1 MDSQSQLTE
10 VTEHLFVGGV
20 CAINDEIIQSLGT
33 KRILIVNATKNLK
46 DYSLTY
52 DGVGDTKVEV
62 VRVPVDDNVF
72 SSLSPYFKVVAD
84 LIHENSLKSGKTI
97 VHCMCGVSRSV
108 SLCIAYLM
116 TYKPSLKKIGQN
128 MDLYEA
134 LDHIKARRPIASIGS

>member
-20 CAINDEIIQSLGT
+20 CAINDEIIQSLDT

-46 DYSLTY
+46 DYGLTY

-72 SSLSPYFKVVAD
+72 SSLSPYFKV
-84 LIHENSLKSGKTI
+84 SRRFGGK
-97 VHCMCGVSRSV
+97 H
-108 SLCIAYLM
+108 
-116 TYKPSLKKIGQN
+116 
-128 MDLYEA
+128 
-134 LDHIKARRPIASIGS
+134 

>member
-1 MDSQSQLTE
+1 MKRFLTKFP
-10 VTEHLFVGGV
+10 L
-20 CAINDEIIQSLGT
+20 Q
-33 KRILIVNATKNLK
+33 
-46 DYSLTY
+46 
-52 DGVGDTKVEV
+52 
-62 VRVPVDDNVF
+62 
-72 SSLSPYFKVVAD
+72 VVAD

-134 LDHIKARRPIASIGS
+134 LDYIKARRPIARFKIVAVEIQQVKKCKVMGKC

>member
-20 CAINDEIIQSLGT
+20 CAINDEIIQRFGT

-52 DGVGDTKVEV
+52 DGVGDTRVEV

-72 SSLSPYFKVVAD
+72 SSLSPYFKV
-84 LIHENSLKSGKTI
+84 
-97 VHCMCGVSRSV
+97 SRRFV
-108 SLCIAYLM
+108 VNNRV
-116 TYKPSLKKIGQN
+116 GQN
-128 MDLYEA
+128 FWGHFSYLS
-134 LDHIKARRPIASIGS
+134 KAACCQSFFLFGDE

>member
-1 MDSQSQLTE
+1 MCFNLDFIDLYHE
-10 VTEHLFVGGV
+10 FIHLV
-20 CAINDEIIQSLGT
+20 IHY
-33 KRILIVNATKNLK
+33 LIYLVLPKFPLQ
-46 DYSLTY
+46 
-52 DGVGDTKVEV
+52 
-62 VRVPVDDNVF
+62 
-72 SSLSPYFKVVAD
+72 VVAD

-134 LDHIKARRPIASIGS
+134 LDYIKARRPIARFKIVAVEIQQGPERKNKLK